1 VIGQRP
7 DNMKNDD
14 LGGLMSDGS
23 YKKQHGLIDKAR
35 ELSGIYRLGFEPESF
50 LGLAIPVGFVI
61 VVGGLL
67 ALIITKL

>member
-1 VIGQRP
+1 
-7 DNMKNDD
+7 
-14 LGGLMSDGS
+14 MSDGS

>member
-1 VIGQRP
+1 MTGQRP
-7 DNMKNDD
+7 ANNEIDD
-14 LGGLMSDGS
+14 FGGLMSDGS

-50 LGLAIPVGFVI
+50 LGLAIPIGFVI